1 MDKQNLLPVIDSQ
14 ASVLA
19 TKADQVPQYIGKL
32 LIAGVL
38 PRGGGRVA

>member
-1 MDKQNLLPVIDSQ
+1 MDKKSLLQAIDLP

-19 TKADQVPQYIGKL
+19 TKADKVPAHIGKL

-38 PRGGGRVA
+38 PRGGGRVT